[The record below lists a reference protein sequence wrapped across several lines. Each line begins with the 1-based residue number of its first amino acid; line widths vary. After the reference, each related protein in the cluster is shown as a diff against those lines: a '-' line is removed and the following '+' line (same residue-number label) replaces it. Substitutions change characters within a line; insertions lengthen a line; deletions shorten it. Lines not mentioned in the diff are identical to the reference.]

1 MGFPAHVIVRSFVLL
16 TRWKAP
22 ATSLV
27 ESPTQLREQ
36 FFHDLVA
43 LLDLDG
49 DGDLDAITTEEVAN
63 PGVIWYENPT
73 NP

>member
-22 ATSLV
+22 ATTAQP

-36 FFHDLVA
+36 FSHDLSRS
-43 LLDLDG
+43 
-49 DGDLDAITTEEVAN
+49 
-63 PGVIWYENPT
+63 
-73 NP
+73 